1 MSAVPKAVQARQT
14 PSPLGPFTYSGNLR
28 AYYFVRQNAAQNA
41 ANPNRTAFLPG
52 GTLQLGYKIG
62 KTPFS
67 IGTAYTGAYAGDING
82 PNPQFNSKLDN
93 SLPAFP
99 LSTFDEAYVQYKNAG
114 VTADVGDFF
123 WNFAWMPA
131 SDSRIKP
138 YAYQGG
144 DISFKVIKR
153 SRSASRASS
162 ASSRARRRTSSPT
175 RC

>member
-1 MSAVPKAVQARQT
+1 VLHVPRSIFTIGLFAAALCASAAVARADAPPTPATLPAPGETTAPDQSIAQAIPVPRPSMSAVPKAVQARQT

-82 PNPQFNSKLDN
+82 PNP
-93 SLPAFP
+93 
-99 LSTFDEAYVQYKNAG
+99 
-114 VTADVGDFF
+114 
-123 WNFAWMPA
+123 
-131 SDSRIKP
+131 
-138 YAYQGG
+138 
-144 DISFKVIKR
+144 
-153 SRSASRASS
+153 
-162 ASSRARRRTSSPT
+162 
-175 RC
+175 